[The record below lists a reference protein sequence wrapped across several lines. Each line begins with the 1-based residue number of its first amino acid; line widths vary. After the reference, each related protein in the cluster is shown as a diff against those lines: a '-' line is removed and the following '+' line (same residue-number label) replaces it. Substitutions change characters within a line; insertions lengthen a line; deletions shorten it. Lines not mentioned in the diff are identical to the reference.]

1 MTVAVKAAAAY
12 QNSNWWTSFVEKNLQ
27 AVLTASLSATIANVP
42 VSQTVTGNAIALNHN
57 NSMVDLGFS
66 GMVVD
71 HLPTT
76 FSGMTRA

>member
-1 MTVAVKAAAAY
+1 
-12 QNSNWWTSFVEKNLQ
+12 
-27 AVLTASLSATIANVP
+27 
-42 VSQTVTGNAIALNHN
+42 
-57 NSMVDLGFS
+57 MVDLGFS